1 MNDSVKE
8 SPDDSKVFSLV
19 RAKED
24 LKMVLTNKENLLWQ
38 SVIKLCSYT
47 VLSMQNLELMR
58 SCLLLVFS

>member
-24 LKMVLTNKENLLWQ
+24 LKMVLSNWMTEQMRLMTLYRESQKVIDIETNNL
-38 SVIKLCSYT
+38 SST
-47 VLSMQNLELMR
+47 
-58 SCLLLVFS
+58 